1 MGSAEAGA
9 ETRPLGCDHFAFGR
23 VGPHRQPIRIL
34 TPSAT
39 GAADASRLVAD
50 TTLDVPGTR
59 FPAAPPPP
67 RASAS
72 PAAKVNRSPL
82 SVDPRGR
89 DAGRNLGGSKGK
101 RWRTPKAGRQ
111 PTILTAPGRLS
122 ASAKPRKQARDNARH
137 GQTGPAAQT
146 YFDVKSSDGRDRQRS
161 VVYEGLRG
169 QNEP

>member
-1 MGSAEAGA
+1 MRRNKAARLRSFRDWVSRSPPPSHSHPDPQCNRSGRCFSISRRCHPGCS
-9 ETRPLGCDHFAFGR
+9 RHSILLG
-23 VGPHRQPIRIL
+23 L
-34 TPSAT
+34 
-39 GAADASRLVAD
+39 L
-50 TTLDVPGTR
+50 
-59 FPAAPPPP
+59 PPP

-72 PAAKVNRSPL
+72 PAAKISRLPL

-101 RWRTPKAGRQ
+101 RWRTPKAGHQ
-111 PTILTAPGRLS
+111 PTILDCARACVRITKY
-122 ASAKPRKQARDNARH
+122 ASRRDNAKR
-137 GQTGPAAQT
+137 GQTSPAAQT

>member
-1 MGSAEAGA
+1 LERRNKAARLRSFRDWVSRSPPPSHSHPDPQCNRSGRCFSIS
-9 ETRPLGCDHFAFGR
+9 RRRHPGC
-23 VGPHRQPIRIL
+23 
-34 TPSAT
+34 
-39 GAADASRLVAD
+39 SRHSIFRSL
-50 TTLDVPGTR
+50 L
-59 FPAAPPPP
+59 PPP

-72 PAAKVNRSPL
+72 PAAKVYRLPL

-101 RWRTPKAGRQ
+101 RWKTPKAGRQ
-111 PTILTAPGRLS
+111 PTILDCARARRHS
-122 ASAKPRKQARDNARH
+122 AGAREQARDNARR

-146 YFDVKSSDGRDRQRS
+146 YFYVKSSDDRDRQRS